1 MGDQPST
8 SAFVLE
14 VNDKV
19 VAAPYLSAGL
29 RYTPVLM
36 FSAVDYLP
44 SNLSA
49 GWRYVTAGLP
59 TVNCTEW
66 S

>member
-14 VNDKV
+14 VDDKV

-36 FSAVDYLP
+36 FSVDYLP

-49 GWRYVTAGLP
+49 GWRYVTPGLP
-59 TVNCTEW
+59 TVNYTE
-66 S
+66 